1 MPVPTQ
7 QQKEAE
13 LETSR
18 FIWYVGAMG
27 DPYALLLRGQEDPYE
42 LFEQVRARGLLH
54 LSRTG
59 TWVTADHALGN
70 RILRDKRF
78 GVRRADG
85 TRVAPRFSSLDDSF
99 LKLDEPDHSRLRRLT
114 LPLFSPKKMGGY
126 RPHVEH
132 VCEELLD
139 AVDPAAGF
147 DLVRDFAKHLPIA
160 LIRGLL
166 GIPDSY
172 REDFDRCC
180 HGSALVL
187 EGFVSPERSEELERA
202 VDELYAMFQELLE
215 MRAAD
220 PGDDVLSRLVKA
232 EQEGVLTRRE
242 SIGAAGIIAVAG
254 TETTTNLVANGMKA
268 LLDRPEQ
275 WQMLKDDPELAPG
288 VVEETLRW
296 DSPAQMATRVAHED
310 VEVEGRLLKEGSLVA
325 VLTAAANR
333 DPAVF
338 EDPERFDI
346 TRNSKTEH
354 LAFSGGP
361 HYCLGAPLAR
371 MEGDAAFRALARR
384 VPDLRQTGPVER
396 WVSPTARGLRG
407 FPVAAG

>member
-1 MPVPTQ
+1 MPVPTRE
-7 QQKEAE
+7 QKEAE
-13 LETSR
+13 LHTSR
-18 FIWYVGAMG
+18 FIWYMGAMG

-42 LFEQVRARGLLH
+42 LFEQVRARGPLH

-70 RILRDKRF
+70 RILRHPKLGTRK
-78 GVRRADG
+78 ADG
-85 TRVAPRFSSLDDSF
+85 SRVAPRFSSLDDSF

-114 LPLFSPKKMGGY
+114 IPLFSPKKMGGY

-139 AVDPAAGF
+139 AVDPARGF

-166 GIPDSY
+166 GIPDAY

-215 MRAAD
+215 MRATE

-232 EQEGVLTRRE
+232 EREGVLTRRE

-275 WQMLKDDPELAPG
+275 WEMLKADPDLAPG

-310 VEVEGRLLKEGSLVA
+310 VEVDGHLLKEGSLVA

-338 EDPERFDI
+338 EDPDRFDI
-346 TRNSKTEH
+346 TRDCKTEH

-384 VPDLRQTGPVER
+384 VPNLRQAGPEER